1 VIALRGLVNQR
12 SEFLMTT
19 LPVTDLSS
27 IKSSAFFPQ
36 FASGSG
42 WTSNI
47 GLVNPTNATLKGQL
61 SFLLDDGT
69 VNTTMPYTIAP
80 RSGFTL
86 SIGGDDPPL
95 RTGQV
100 RVLPD
105 TGSAVP
111 DGILVYRYLQK
122 GIIASE
128 TGVPSVQAAS
138 GFRTYAETATGVRTG
153 IALANASSSPNT
165 AILSLSNL
173 AGEDLGITATLDLP
187 ANGHRA
193 LFVDEIPEFSSL
205 PPDVRGVLRVTSGG
219 SNLSIVALRG
229 EYNQRGD
236 FLMSTVPVVDDQS
249 AAVTGT
255 QVFPQVVDGGGY
267 TTEFVLFSTSPASV
281 GGTIQLYQQSGS
293 PLLVDWR

>member
-27 IKSSAFFPQ
+27 LKSAVSFPQ
-36 FASGSG
+36 FAIGGG

-47 GLVNPTNATLKGQL
+47 GLVNPTNAAQKGQI

-69 VNTTMPYTIAP
+69 VSTTMPYTIAP
-80 RSGFTL
+80 RSSFTL
-86 SIGGDDPPL
+86 NVGGNDLPV

-100 RVLPD
+100 RILPD
-105 TGSAVP
+105 GGSAAP
-111 DGILVYRYLQK
+111 DGILVYRYLQN

-128 TGVPSVQAAS
+128 TGVPAVQPAG
-138 GFRTYAETATGVRTG
+138 GFRTYANEAAGVRTG
-153 IALANASSSPNT
+153 IALANTSGSPNT
-165 AILSLSNL
+165 VTLSLSNA
-173 AGEDLGITATLDLP
+173 AGEDFGMTASLNLP

-193 LFVDEIPEFSSL
+193 LFLDEIPEFSSL
-205 PPDVRGVLRVTSGG
+205 PADFRGVLRVVAGG
-219 SNLSIVALRG
+219 SSLSIVALRG

-236 FLMSTVPVVDDQS
+236 FLMSTVPVIDDQ
-249 AAVTGT
+249 AAAMTSI

-267 TTEFVLFSTSPASV
+267 TTEFVLFSTSPANT
-281 GGTIQLYQQSGS
+281 GGTIQLHQQSGS
-293 PLLVDWR
+293 PLLIDWQ